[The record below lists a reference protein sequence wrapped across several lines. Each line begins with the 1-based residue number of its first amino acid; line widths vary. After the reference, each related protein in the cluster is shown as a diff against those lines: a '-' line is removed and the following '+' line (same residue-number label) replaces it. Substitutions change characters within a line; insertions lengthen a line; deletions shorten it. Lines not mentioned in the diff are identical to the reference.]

1 MTEPASEDVE
11 VITETEATPVEA
23 LAAAVEAAAEG
34 KAEAG
39 PKHGSVGSF
48 DVGQVVY
55 ILLRE
60 EPQVFPAIVS
70 GQNLKRSL
78 EGSVYSWELTVGP
91 PGPKSKTYDSKMI
104 PGDVYGSIDEVF
116 AAIMRRFE
124 TFAVGVCSEAK
135 RKADEFYPPH
145 MSSPSAPLTSQQFL
159 NEMKTVQV
167 QQQQQQ
173 YYPQQQQQFGPMMY
187 PGTPHQR
194 FASKYVDPELLKRE
208 Q

>member
-1 MTEPASEDVE
+1 VSEPASEGVE
-11 VITETEATPVEA
+11 VTTETEATPVEA

-34 KAEAG
+34 KTEAG
-39 PKHGSVGSF
+39 PKHSAGGSF

-70 GQNLKRSL
+70 GQNLKRTL
-78 EGSVYSWELTVGP
+78 EGSIYSWELTVGP

-104 PGDVYGSIDEVF
+104 PGDVYGSVDEVF

-124 TFAVGVCSEAK
+124 MFAVGVCTEAK
-135 RKADEFYPPH
+135 RIAEEFYPPQ
-145 MSSPSAPLTSQQFL
+145 MSSPSAPLTSKQFL
-159 NEMKTVQV
+159 NDMNAVQA
-167 QQQQQQ
+167 QIHPQ
-173 YYPQQQQQFGPMMY
+173 YPQPQHSGPMMY
-187 PGTPHQR
+187 PVAPPQQR
-194 FASKYVDPELLKRE
+194 FVNKYVDPELLKRE

>member
-1 MTEPASEDVE
+1 MIEPSSEVVE
-11 VITETEATPVEA
+11 VSTESTPVEA

-34 KAEAG
+34 KAETG
-39 PKHGSVGSF
+39 PKHSSVGSF

-70 GQNLKRSL
+70 GQNLKRTL
-78 EGSVYSWELTVGP
+78 EGSIYSWELTVGP

-104 PGDVYGSIDEVF
+104 PGDVYGSVDEVF

-124 TFAVGVCSEAK
+124 MFAVSVCTEAK
-135 RKADEFYPPH
+135 RKADEFYPPQ
-145 MSSPSAPLTSQQFL
+145 MTSPSTPLTSQQFL
-159 NEMKTVQV
+159 NEMNTVQV
-167 QQQQQQ
+167 QQPH
-173 YYPQQQQQFGPMMY
+173 YPQQQFGPMMY

-194 FASKYVDPELLKRE
+194 FANKYVDPELLKRE